1 MSSVLASCSRP
12 DSVSTTRA
20 WGTSTPTARRASR
33 LHPGRSESSRLAGS
47 LEALDV
53 RVDHDFREVLELGL
67 RLPSEDAL
75 RLPRVP
81 AEVVDLRGAEV
92 LLVDLHVRLPIRD
105 AGDAERLFHE
115 LANGMGLARRSDEVI
130 RLPVLED
137 PPHQVDELRR
147 VPPVP
152 PRIQVPECDRFREAV
167 MDFRHAIAHLACQE
181 FETAS
186 LGFVIEQDAVGNGQA
201 VGLPVVHTGPV
212 RVDFGDAVRT
222 PGMKRCAL
230 VLRLS
235 VDLPEQD
242 RKSTRL
248 NSSHLVISYAVF
260 CLKKKKKSS
269 HTSARLTSGAYVR
282 RPRPTDTT

>member
-1 MSSVLASCSRP
+1 MSSVRASCSRP

-20 WGTSTPTARRASR
+20 WGTSTPTAPPVFR
-33 LHPGRSESSRLAGS
+33 LRPGRSGSFRLAGS
-47 LEALDV
+47 VQALDI
-53 RVDHDFREVLELGL
+53 RLDHDFREVLELGL
-67 RLPSEDAL
+67 RLPSKDAL
-75 RLPRVP
+75 GLPRVP
-81 AEVVDLRGAEV
+81 AEVVDLRRAEV

-105 AGDAERLFHE
+105 ARDPERLLHE

-147 VPPVP
+147 VPPVA
-152 PRIQVPECDRFREAV
+152 PRIQVPEGDRFREAV
-167 MDFRHAIAHLACQE
+167 MDFRHAVAHLACQE

-201 VGLPVVHTGPV
+201 VGLPIVHTGPV

-230 VLRLS
+230 ILRLS
-235 VDLPEQD
+235 VDLPEHLAGRGLIYPCVGRIGTD
-242 RKSTRL
+242 RLEDAHRAETGDL
-248 NSSHLVISYAVF
+248 
-260 CLKKKKKSS
+260 
-269 HTSARLTSGAYVR
+269 AREHGLYER
-282 RPRPTDTT
+282 RSDE